1 MEKTI
6 EALKLCVQSES
17 TDERINHM
25 LQMLEKAEEQT
36 KSLCDLALPLRNSQ
50 KGRGPLSPEMLEK
63 CRAAGRAAGVKG
75 KEAGIRGQEYGVLG
89 GPSGALGGPLG
100 GLLGGR
106 NRYVF

>member
-25 LQMLEKAEEQT
+25 LQMLEEAEEQT
-36 KSLCDLALPLRNSQ
+36 KSLFDLTLPLRNVQ
-50 KGRGPLSPEMLEK
+50 KCRGQLSPEMLEK
-63 CRAAGRAAGVKG
+63 CQAAGRAAGVKG
-75 KEAGIRGQEYGVLG
+75 KEAGVRGKEYGVLG